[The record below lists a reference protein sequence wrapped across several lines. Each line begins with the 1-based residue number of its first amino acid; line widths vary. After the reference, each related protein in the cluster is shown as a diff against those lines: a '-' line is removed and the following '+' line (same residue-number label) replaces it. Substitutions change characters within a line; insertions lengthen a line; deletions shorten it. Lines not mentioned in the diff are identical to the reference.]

1 MELGISWLTQL
12 TNFNIKLI
20 KPYVIIN
27 SVGLFFKM
35 NLEKIIKYSGYLS
48 SGLFMLIGFIVS
60 FEVISRYIFNA
71 PTIWVNEI
79 SRFLQIWATYL
90 ALTYSFHK
98 NDFIRI
104 TVIYDRLGQS
114 GKKILDFISMLFIL
128 FFSSFVVYY
137 GWLIAYDSLKVGR
150 TSSTILDVPS
160 FLTELAIPLC
170 FFLLVIRV
178 SIEIVRKLGL
188 LIK

>member
-1 MELGISWLTQL
+1 MSL
-12 TNFNIKLI
+12 LI
-20 KPYVIIN
+20 
-27 SVGLFFKM
+27 
-35 NLEKIIKYSGYLS
+35 
-48 SGLFMLIGFIVS
+48 
-60 FEVISRYIFNA
+60 
-71 PTIWVNEI
+71 
-79 SRFLQIWATYL
+79 
-90 ALTYSFHK
+90 
-98 NDFIRI
+98 
-104 TVIYDRLGQS
+104 

-178 SIEIVRKLGL
+178 TIEIVRKLVL

>member
-1 MELGISWLTQL
+1 
-12 TNFNIKLI
+12 
-20 KPYVIIN
+20 
-27 SVGLFFKM
+27 M
-35 NLEKIIKYSGYLS
+35 NYYDKIVKYSGYLAS
-48 SGLFMLIGFIVS
+48 ALFIAIGFIVS
-60 FEVISRYIFNA
+60 YEVIMRYLFNS
-71 PTIWVNEI
+71 PTIWVNEV

-104 TVIYDRLGQS
+104 TVVYDRLNEN
-114 GKKILDFISMLFIL
+114 GKKILDFISFIFIL
-128 FFSSFVVYY
+128 IFSSFVVYY

-170 FFLLVIRV
+170 FAFLVLRVLLEAIKYIRNFTKW
-178 SIEIVRKLGL
+178 SLQ
-188 LIK
+188 

>member
-1 MELGISWLTQL
+1 
-12 TNFNIKLI
+12 
-20 KPYVIIN
+20 
-27 SVGLFFKM
+27 M
-35 NLEKIIKYSGYLS
+35 NYYDKIVKYSGYLAS
-48 SGLFMLIGFIVS
+48 ALFITIGFIVS
-60 FEVISRYIFNA
+60 YEVIMRYLFNS
-71 PTIWVNEI
+71 PTIWVNEV

-104 TVIYDRLGQS
+104 TVIYDRLNEN
-114 GKKILDFISMLFIL
+114 GKKILDFISFIFIL
-128 FFSSFVVYY
+128 IFSSFVVYY

-170 FFLLVIRV
+170 FAFLVLRVILEAMKYIRN
-178 SIEIVRKLGL
+178 L
-188 LIK
+188 